1 MKIKYF
7 LIIFIFLKIEN
18 KSKFFNYENIR
29 NLLIVVSSVYLGI
42 KYDKSRNEFNKINNE
57 FLKLFNKN
65 NASNIFYF
73 NDYEK
78 CEIDLKALNKLKDEI
93 DQNLKKNFYFFHNS
107 KINELIKNINICIEI
122 NEFFKYNIKK
132 DYQAILE
139 KNNDTNEQKVLI
151 EKLIKKYEK
160 RDDRNHIN
168 YYKIYFSEYLK
179 NFKNE
184 SYKKEKEIE
193 NDKNELKNYI
203 NKERQYIE
211 NLISDFY
218 KKENKIKIIAM
229 FIEKYKDIIKE
240 IEETIEVYE
249 HLKNEEVLKNFK
261 IDLNKIFNKSMEY
274 LNDNLNKD
282 PNLKKKN

>member
-1 MKIKYF
+1 M
-7 LIIFIFLKIEN
+7 
-18 KSKFFNYENIR
+18 
-29 NLLIVVSSVYLGI
+29 
-42 KYDKSRNEFNKINNE
+42 
-57 FLKLFNKN
+57 
-65 NASNIFYF
+65 
-73 NDYEK
+73 
-78 CEIDLKALNKLKDEI
+78 
-93 DQNLKKNFYFFHNS
+93 
-107 KINELIKNINICIEI
+107 
-122 NEFFKYNIKK
+122 
-132 DYQAILE
+132 
-139 KNNDTNEQKVLI
+139 
-151 EKLIKKYEK
+151 
-160 RDDRNHIN
+160 
-168 YYKIYFSEYLK
+168 K